1 MKYYIP
7 TSSLNIDNILQSES
21 ILPISHYD
29 QRVTGFNSF
38 EQLEELRQQTC
49 IVLFKFPVE
58 FIIND
63 TGRYNFPILIE
74 LEDDNQ
80 TKDMG
85 KLLFPVFFL

>member
-80 TKDMG
+80 
-85 KLLFPVFFL
+85 